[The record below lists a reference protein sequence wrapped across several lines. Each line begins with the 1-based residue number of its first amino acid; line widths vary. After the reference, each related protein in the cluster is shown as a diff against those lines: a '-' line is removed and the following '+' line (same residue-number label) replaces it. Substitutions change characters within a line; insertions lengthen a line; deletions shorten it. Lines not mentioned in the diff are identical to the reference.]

1 MQELEMA
8 DENISE
14 KQEGSA
20 EWMQKYWRPAM
31 GWMYMLICLA
41 DMLVFPILWSLLQA
55 MMHMPI
61 TQWNPLTLQ
70 GAGLFHIAMG
80 AVLGISAF
88 GRTQEK
94 LAGTAANPTATSQIV
109 TNNQNMSGNVAGGF
123 GSNQSGG
130 MSGGFGGST
139 GGFGG
144 SGNGG
149 FGSSTGGAPAFGA
162 PAAGGFG
169 SPSGG
174 FGSTPAPATS
184 SFGGGG
190 FGSAGNS
197 GFGST
202 PTPLT
207 SSINTPTLNAKGQKV
222 VPQDDQPPL

>member
-1 MQELEMA
+1 MA
-8 DENISE
+8 DQE
-14 KQEGSA
+14 KKERDP
-20 EWMQKYWRPAM
+20 EWMQKLWRPAM
-31 GWMYMLICLA
+31 GWMYMLICLL
-41 DMLVFPILWSLLQA
+41 DMAVFPVCWSLLQA

-94 LAGTAANPTATSQIV
+94 LAGTAANPTATSQTM
-109 TNNQNMSGNVAGGF
+109 TNNTNMSGVPTGM
-123 GSNQSGG
+123 QGG
-130 MSGGFGGST
+130 MGGMQGGGMGGGFGGST

-144 SGNGG
+144 ASNGG

-169 SPSGG
+169 SSSGG
-174 FGSTPAPATS
+174 FGSTAPSAPATS

-190 FGSAGNS
+190 FGSTS
-197 GFGST
+197 ST
-202 PTPLT
+202 PT
-207 SSINTPTLNAKGQKV
+207 TPAVNASGKKV
-222 VPQDDQPPL
+222 IPTFDQPAL